1 MRNKY
6 ILMRHGETKYQAN
19 KSNVLY
25 SQEDQLSLSITK
37 RAKEEIKKT
46 AKKFKGIDL
55 IFASDYYR
63 TRQTANIV
71 SKEIGLS
78 VVFDKRLRDTNFG
91 IFSGKPNTEYKEY
104 FSSKLQRFSKR
115 PPGGNSWKDIKKKVV
130 DFIKEIDKKHEDKTI
145 LIVSH
150 GDPLCFLAG
159 YIKGLTEKQLL
170 EKRNFKRLQ
179 LEIGQAIR
187 L

>member
-1 MRNKY
+1 
-6 ILMRHGETKYQAN
+6 MRHGETRYQAN
-19 KSNVLY
+19 NSNVLY
-25 SQEDQLSLSITK
+25 PQEEQFSLSITK

-46 AKKFKGIDL
+46 AKKFKDIDL

-63 TRQTANIV
+63 TKQTANII

-78 VVFDKRLRDTNFG
+78 VIFDKRLRDTNFG
-91 IFSGKPNTEYKEY
+91 IFSGKPDPVYKRY
-104 FSSKLQRFSKR
+104 FSSNLQRFVKR
-115 PPGGNSWKDIKKKVV
+115 PPKGDNWRDIKKRVV
-130 DFIKEIDKKHEDKTI
+130 DFIKEIDKKHKDKTI

-150 GDPLCFLAG
+150 ADPLWLLAG

-170 EKRNFKRLQ
+170 EKRNSKQLWFKV
-179 LEIGQAIR
+179 GQTMK